1 MKKQTTDLDVAVFEQ
16 QLKGAIKVDLNSILQ
31 NEITFLK
38 EMKSRFGKD
47 KIVDETEKRVRDL
60 FRVFA
65 RASNEAFPT
74 DKQIGEAS
82 LGLLS
87 EPLERYNWTILIAK
101 KD

>member
-1 MKKQTTDLDVAVFEQ
+1 MKKKTTDLDVAVFEQ
-16 QLKGAIKVDLNSILQ
+16 QLQGAVKVDLNTILQ
-31 NEITFLK
+31 NEVMFLQ

-65 RASNEAFPT
+65 RAANEAFPNE
-74 DKQIGEAS
+74 KQIGEHG
-82 LGLLS
+82 LGLLTDTV
-87 EPLERYNWTILIAK
+87 ERYDWTVLIAK

>member
-1 MKKQTTDLDVAVFEQ
+1 MKKSTDLEQAVFEQ
-16 QLKGAIKVDLNSILQ
+16 QLQGAVKVDLNAILE
-31 NEITFLK
+31 NEVAFLQ
-38 EMKSRFGKD
+38 EMRSRFGKD

-65 RASNEAFPT
+65 KVANTAFPN

-87 EPLERYNWTILIAK
+87 EPLNRYDWTVLIAK
-101 KD
+101 RD